1 MSDWLTAAL
10 LGLVQGLTE
19 FLPVSSSGHLVVFQN
34 WLHEEHTPIV
44 FDLVL
49 HLGTLLPILW
59 VYRLEVWNLIQSLV
73 KNPTGT
79 ESRLAWWIVLGSVP
93 TAAIG
98 IAFEDLFNE
107 IFQTPSMV
115 ASAFFVTG
123 SFLFATKYLSEG
135 QRDET
140 AMTWKDALVIGTI
153 QGLAI
158 TPGISR
164 SGSTI
169 AIAMLLGLKRD
180 LAARYSFLL
189 SIPAIVGGFV
199 LKLDELDFDV
209 VSAGELASGFIVSAI
224 SGLVALKILLK
235 LVNAGDFSKFS
246 YYLWAIA
253 VLGWFVL

>member
-1 MSDWLTAAL
+1 MSIWLAAL

-19 FLPVSSSGHLVVFQN
+19 FLPVSSSGHLVMFQN
-34 WLHEEHTPIV
+34 FFQEEHTPIA

-49 HLGTLLPILW
+49 HLGTLLPIVW
-59 VYRLEVWNLIQSLV
+59 VYRTELKDLIKQFFSKPLAS
-73 KNPTGT
+73 
-79 ESRLAWWIVLGSVP
+79 ESRLAWWILLGSVP

-98 IAFEDLFNE
+98 IGFEDWFNQ
-107 IFQTPSMV
+107 IFETPKMV

-123 SFLFATKYLSEG
+123 TVLFLTKFLSSGE
-135 QRDET
+135 RDEPQ
-140 AMTWKDALVIGTI
+140 MTWKDALLIGAV

-169 AIAMLLGLKRD
+169 AIAMLLGMKRD

-189 SIPAIVGGFV
+189 SIPAIVGGFI
-199 LKLDELDFDV
+199 LKMDELDLSVVSPAELGSGFV
-209 VSAGELASGFIVSAI
+209 VSAV
-224 SGLVALKILLK
+224 SGLFALKILLK
-235 LVNAGDFSKFS
+235 LVNSGDFSKFA

-253 VLGWFVL
+253 LAGWFVL

>member
-1 MSDWLTAAL
+1 MDILLAAL

-34 WLHEEHTPIV
+34 WLQEEKTPVI

-49 HLGTLLPILW
+49 HIGTLLPIVW
-59 VYRLEVWNLIQSLV
+59 VYRQTVLDLIKGILTKPLAQE
-73 KNPTGT
+73 N
-79 ESRLAWWIVLGSVP
+79 RLALWIVLGSVP
-93 TAAIG
+93 TALIG
-98 IAFEDLFNE
+98 ILFEDLFE
-107 IFQTPSMV
+107 QIFHTPKMV

-123 SFLFATKYLSEG
+123 SFLFATQYLNKGERDEG
-135 QRDET
+135 Q
-140 AMTWKDALVIGTI
+140 MTWKDALLIGAV

-180 LAARYSFLL
+180 LAAKYSFLL
-189 SIPAIVGGFV
+189 SIPAIVGGFI
-199 LKLDELDFDV
+199 LKMDELTIDANTLPSLGVGFV
-209 VSAGELASGFIVSAI
+209 VSAV
-224 SGLVALKILLK
+224 SGLFALKILLK
-235 LVNAGDFSKFS
+235 LVNSGDFSKFA

-253 VLGWFVL
+253 IVGWFVL

>member
-10 LGLVQGLTE
+10 LGLIQGLTE

-34 WLHEEHTPIV
+34 WLQEEHTPIV

-59 VYRLEVWNLIQSLV
+59 VYRFEVLKLLQSLV
-73 KNPTGT
+73 KHPTGT

-98 IAFEDLFNE
+98 IGFEDLFNE
-107 IFQTPSMV
+107 IFQTPKMV
-115 ASAFFVTG
+115 ATAFFITG

-135 QRDET
+135 QRDENK
-140 AMTWKDALVIGTI
+140 MSWKDALIIGTI

-189 SIPAIVGGFV
+189 SIPAIVGGFI
-199 LKLDELDFDV
+199 LKLDELDFDLV
-209 VSAGELASGFIVSAI
+209 TPTALASGFLVSSI
-224 SGLVALKILLK
+224 SGLVALKILLR
-235 LVNAGDFSKFS
+235 LVNTGDFSKFS
-246 YYLWAIA
+246 YYLWTIA

>member
-1 MSDWLTAAL
+1 MSILLAAL

-34 WLHEEHTPIV
+34 WLHEEHTPVV

-49 HLGTLLPILW
+49 HIGTLLPIVW
-59 VYRLEVWNLIQSLV
+59 VYRETLIELINGVVSKPLAQE
-73 KNPTGT
+73 N
-79 ESRLAWWIVLGSVP
+79 RLALWIVLGSVP
-93 TAAIG
+93 TAMIG
-98 IAFEDLFNE
+98 LAFEDLFE
-107 IFQTPSMV
+107 QIFQTPKMV

-123 SFLFATKYLSEG
+123 SFLFATQYLSEG
-135 QRDET
+135 TRDEQG
-140 AMTWKDALVIGTI
+140 MTWKDALVIGAV

-180 LAARYSFLL
+180 LAAKYSFLL
-189 SIPAIVGGFV
+189 SIPAIVGGFI
-199 LKLDELDFDV
+199 LKADELTLDASTLPSLGAGLV
-209 VSAGELASGFIVSAI
+209 VSAV
-224 SGLVALKILLK
+224 SGLFALKILLK
-235 LVNAGDFSKFS
+235 LVNSGDFSKFS

-253 VLGWFVL
+253 LIGWFVL